1 MMSQA
6 YGQLTTATV
15 TGTVT
20 DATGAAIPGATLNLE
35 NTHPRRYADRASLTA
50 SGRFSF
56 DFVQVGSYR
65 LTVTQKG
72 FETGTRS
79 GIDLA
84 AGTVL
89 DLPMQL
95 SVQQQTASVEVSA
108 NAAALDTTEA
118 QQVATLNDCAG
129 ARSAGRPSR
138 LVQSLG

>member
-1 MMSQA
+1 MRTVRHIAWCALAAVWMMSQA

-20 DATGAAIPGATLNLE
+20 DATGAAIPGAALSLE
-35 NTHPRRYADRASLTA
+35 NTTRGAVRTA
-50 SGRFSF
+50 VSDSSGRFSF

-84 AGTVL
+84 AGAVL

-95 SVQQQTASVEVSA
+95 VG
-108 NAAALDTTEA
+108 AAANH
-118 QQVATLNDCAG
+118 QRRGFRQRSG
-129 ARSAGRPSR
+129 ARYNRGATGRHS
-138 LVQSLG
+138 Q